1 MNLKRFIKAGVGYII
16 GGILIKGIA
25 FITTPIF
32 TRLLTTSEFGILNTY
47 LSYEAIFAMV
57 IGFQFAASLKS
68 ARLEYEDV
76 ENGVGS
82 YLYSLL
88 FLISIHTIVII
99 LALNL
104 LFPIASNITGISSR
118 LLINLLVINS
128 FCNALVNVYNAY
140 ISLYYEYK
148 KYVGIGLINAVANVG
163 ISLLLIHT
171 VMNNNR
177 AIARIMGYIIPYV
190 GVSLYIIIQI
200 VKRKSKSK
208 IQSVQFAYRYCTPL
222 IPYACS
228 DVMLGQFS
236 KLYVERKCGSSL
248 MGIYSLSYN
257 VYSIIGIIRIAMDYL
272 IGPLYFEKRKE
283 SNINGI
289 RSLIKHYSRILGLI
303 SVSLM
308 LFAPEVIKILGAPE
322 YYDARYS
329 AIPLVAASYYIFLIS
344 TVTQEEYF
352 QKKTYMISAVS
363 IVAMT
368 ANILANI
375 LIVPQYGVIGA
386 AFCTMG
392 TYYIMLLSHF
402 IVVRKV
408 LNSNIFDIR
417 ILLLH
422 TLIVLTAAI
431 ISLLVTDIAILRFG
445 LLIIVIIFLAV
456 EALNANKQF
465 QIVKIQAKG

>member
-1 MNLKRFIKAGVGYII
+1 MNSKRVIKAGVGYII

-47 LSYEAIFAMV
+47 LSYEAIFAMI
-57 IGFQFAASLKS
+57 IGFQFASSLKS
-68 ARLEYEDV
+68 AKLEYEDV
-76 ENGVGS
+76 ENGVDS

-88 FLISIHTIVII
+88 LLISIHTIVIM

-104 LFPIASNITGISSR
+104 LFPLAITVTGITSR

-128 FCNALVNVYNAY
+128 FCNALVNIYNAY

-148 KYVGIGLINAVANVG
+148 KYVTIGLFNAVANVA

-171 VMNNNR
+171 VMNGNR
-177 AIARIMGYIIPYV
+177 ATARIMGYIIPYIC
-190 GVSLYIIIQI
+190 VSVYIIIQI
-200 VKRKSKSK
+200 VKRKIKSK
-208 IQSVQFAYRYCTPL
+208 IQSFQFAYKYCTPL

-228 DVMLGQFS
+228 DVLLGQFS
-236 KLYVERKCGSSL
+236 KLYVERKCGTSL

-272 IGPLYFEKRKE
+272 VGPLYFEKRKDN
-283 SNINGI
+283 NISGI
-289 RSLIKHYSRILGLI
+289 RGLIKHYSRILGLI
-303 SVSLM
+303 SISLM

-322 YYDARYS
+322 YFDARYS

-344 TVTQEEYF
+344 TVTQEEYY

-363 IVAMT
+363 IVAMV

-375 LIVPQYGVIGA
+375 LIVPKYGVLGA

-392 TYYIMLLSHF
+392 TYYIMLLLHF
-402 IVVRKV
+402 VVIRKV
-408 LNSNIFDIR
+408 LKSNVFDIQK
-417 ILLLH
+417 LFLH
-422 TLIVLTAAI
+422 ALIVLAAAI
-431 ISLLVTDIAILRFG
+431 ISLIVTDIGILRFS
-445 LLIIVIIFLAV
+445 LLIISVVVLAV
-456 EALNANKQF
+456 EAINANKQL
-465 QIVKIQAKG
+465 QIVKI